1 MISISSKVRS
11 LVSGRRKK
19 PQIVVSRDKLPQK
32 KACRNVSQQQAMV
45 DLFINVILTVFPWAF
60 HAVGDM
66 KYGCKTPP
74 IIFAT

>member
-1 MISISSKVRS
+1 MSISSKVRS

-19 PQIVVSRDKLPQK
+19 PQTVVSRDKLPQK
-32 KACRNVSQQQAMV
+32 KAYRNVSQQQVSNSSFM
-45 DLFINVILTVFPWAF
+45 NVRLTVFPWAF

-74 IIFAT
+74 MILAT